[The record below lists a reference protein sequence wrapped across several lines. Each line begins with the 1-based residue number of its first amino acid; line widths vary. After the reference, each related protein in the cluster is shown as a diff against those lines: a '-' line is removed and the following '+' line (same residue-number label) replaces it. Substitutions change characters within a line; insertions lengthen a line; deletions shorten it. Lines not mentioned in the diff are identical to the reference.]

1 MQKKRF
7 WKQDTKKLDCMATI
21 QMKEVLKFPDH
32 KVLYY
37 CIVQKHILVWSLNN
51 ANTIYST
58 SLLRRPFPIRR
69 SFPHGAKFSIVF
81 SISFTLLNKR
91 QRKISPM
98 TKKSF
103 RNF

>member
-7 WKQDTKKLDCMATI
+7 WKQDTKMLDCMATI

-37 CIVQKHILVWSLNN
+37 SIAQKHILVWSSIMPTLYTV
-51 ANTIYST
+51 ALSYKD
-58 SLLRRPFPIRR
+58 RFP
-69 SFPHGAKFSIVF
+69 FPHGAKFSIVF
-81 SISFTLLNKR
+81 FISFTLLNKR
-91 QRKISPM
+91 QRKISPV

-103 RNF
+103 